1 MLLSATATLWM
12 TSRSMVSSC
21 LKGKIPISLSGDQGW
36 HIPWRVTGST
46 WYAFVMVDNRA
57 CHGGELS
64 SMGSKCPVIILF
76 LRFVCYDSY
85 LLPVLL
91 EAVILS
97 PVQFLH
103 LVALPSSGV
112 PQLSTHTP
120 IKTMTRPVFLMFWEP
135 LIGE

>member
-1 MLLSATATLWM
+1 
-12 TSRSMVSSC
+12 
-21 LKGKIPISLSGDQGW
+21 
-36 HIPWRVTGST
+36 
-46 WYAFVMVDNRA
+46 
-57 CHGGELS
+57 
-64 SMGSKCPVIILF
+64 MGSKCPVIILF